1 MTDSLPALGAAW
13 LTGLL
18 GSAHCLGMCAG
29 MSGLFAVRA
38 EVSSLRSRL
47 ALAAAYNAGRLVT
60 YALLGL
66 LVATLG
72 SKLVAA
78 IPAAASPVRVLAG
91 AVIVLIGL
99 QIAFDWRL
107 LQPLERMGAVLWKPL
122 SPLARRLVPVT
133 STPAAFGLGLLWG
146 CLPCGLI
153 YSVLLVASASSQPMA
168 GALVMLAFGLGT
180 MPAML
185 ATGLGAAQLSRAM
198 QRRPTRLALG
208 LLIAVL
214 GLLTLAMP
222 MLGLILPVTHQ
233 HQ

>member
-38 EVSSLRSRL
+38 EVTSLRSRL

-78 IPAAASPVRVLAG
+78 IPAAASCTVR
-91 AVIVLIGL
+91 
-99 QIAFDWRL
+99 
-107 LQPLERMGAVLWKPL
+107 L
-122 SPLARRLVPVT
+122 SSP
-133 STPAAFGLGLLWG
+133 
-146 CLPCGLI
+146 
-153 YSVLLVASASSQPMA
+153 
-168 GALVMLAFGLGT
+168 
-180 MPAML
+180 
-185 ATGLGAAQLSRAM
+185 
-198 QRRPTRLALG
+198 
-208 LLIAVL
+208 
-214 GLLTLAMP
+214 
-222 MLGLILPVTHQ
+222 
-233 HQ
+233 